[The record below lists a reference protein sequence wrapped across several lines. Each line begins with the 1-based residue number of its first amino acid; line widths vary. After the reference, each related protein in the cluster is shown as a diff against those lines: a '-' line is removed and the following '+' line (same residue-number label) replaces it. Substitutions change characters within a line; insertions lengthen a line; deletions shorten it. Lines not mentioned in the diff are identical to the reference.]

1 MSNVFITP
9 HTAGETHSYE
19 KNVVDILLDN
29 LDRLSRGERT
39 LRNGI
44 V

>member
-9 HTAGETHSYE
+9 HTAGETRSYE

-29 LDRLSRGERT
+29 LERLSRGEQM
-39 LRNGI
+39 LKNGI